1 MRWPTPLLCV
11 DLTQM
16 RAARADPARIL
27 KHGTVGCGFETMTP
41 KPSAV
46 STQRNKRR
54 KPSALCKYERSHL
67 CGESLTT
74 LLGTALCRIWMD
86 YGTFIMFHRRFGEY
100 ILDTKNLAYMA
111 DLDCRF
117 DSSVKVRNMSL

>member
-54 KPSALCKYERSHL
+54 KPSALCKYERRHL

-74 LLGTALCRIWMD
+74 LQGYCALPNMD
-86 YGTFIMFHRRFGEY
+86 GLWDIHHV
-100 ILDTKNLAYMA
+100 
-111 DLDCRF
+111 
-117 DSSVKVRNMSL
+117 SPQVR